1 MHGKPGTAG
10 ERTFLMVKPEGV
22 ARGLVSEIIGR
33 WEKRGYTLVGIK
45 VLQPDAKLAGA
56 HYADLSA
63 RPFFKDLV
71 HYMSSSGP
79 VVAMVWQGKDVIK
92 VSRDMIGMTNPL
104 TSAPG
109 TIRGDLAVNI
119 GRNVIHGSDGVEGG
133 ASCVVDLALL
143 PALCLRMR
151 AMNQFRVLQL
161 LPRSRCG
168 FSRTSW
174 SISTQPSGRSTP
186 ASIFTT
192 RSRRRGVHD
201 RSSKAMPAVR
211 LRGSSLATRNLWG
224 ALLDQRPLRGC
235 VGARA
240 SHVACGRA
248 PPAARAACRYSD
260 VHKVSLPTPSARVHH
275 PFVVQ

>member
-1 MHGKPGTAG
+1 MPLMQPTECSAAPMHGKPGTAG

-45 VLQPDAKLAGA
+45 VLQPDAKLAGD

-109 TIRGDLAVNI
+109 EHPCKHAMT
-119 GRNVIHGSDGVEGG
+119 NV
-133 ASCVVDLALL
+133 VV
-143 PALCLRMR
+143 
-151 AMNQFRVLQL
+151 V
-161 LPRSRCG
+161 
-168 FSRTSW
+168 
-174 SISTQPSGRSTP
+174 
-186 ASIFTT
+186 
-192 RSRRRGVHD
+192 
-201 RSSKAMPAVR
+201 
-211 LRGSSLATRNLWG
+211 
-224 ALLDQRPLRGC
+224 
-235 VGARA
+235 
-240 SHVACGRA
+240 
-248 PPAARAACRYSD
+248 
-260 VHKVSLPTPSARVHH
+260 
-275 PFVVQ
+275 

>member
-133 ASCVVDLALL
+133 ASLDMDIVQLLARAYTTMCYPTRL
-143 PALCLRMR
+143 PQR
-151 AMNQFRVLQL
+151 

-168 FSRTSW
+168 SSRTSW
-174 SISTQPSGRSTP
+174 WSSTPRSGPSTP
-186 ASIFTT
+186 ASICTT
-192 RSRRRGVHD
+192 RSRLRVHE
-201 RSSKAMPAVR
+201 
-211 LRGSSLATRNLWG
+211 
-224 ALLDQRPLRGC
+224 RPIP
-235 VGARA
+235 
-240 SHVACGRA
+240 
-248 PPAARAACRYSD
+248 PPAGVCALVAHRRSRRYS
-260 VHKVSLPTPSARVHH
+260 VFTNVSLPTSSARVHY
-275 PFVVQ
+275 PFTVQ